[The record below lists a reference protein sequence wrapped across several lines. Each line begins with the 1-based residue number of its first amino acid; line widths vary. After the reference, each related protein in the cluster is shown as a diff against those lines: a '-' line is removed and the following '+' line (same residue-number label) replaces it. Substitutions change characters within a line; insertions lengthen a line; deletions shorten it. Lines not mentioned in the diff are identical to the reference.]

1 MTGLAFALVVTSA
14 FCHAAWNYVGK
25 KSEPSLAYFTLASIF
40 ASLVLLPFALYE
52 ATLVWE
58 IILDYWPYVAVTG
71 LFQAIY
77 FLGLTFAY
85 RSAELSIVYPI
96 ARALP
101 VGLVP
106 IWLTIFDSKHYSV
119 SQYLGVIAIIVG
131 SLVIPHTCLKRIA
144 KTTLL
149 NKGSFYALV
158 AALATTG
165 YTLVDQHVLSS
176 ISKQTVHYERWQYE
190 SWQIS
195 LSYMFLLTISSVL
208 FVLILSVIAPQ
219 ERRRWPVAI
228 TTQSRSAL
236 STALIMTLTYSL
248 VLIAMN
254 FAENVGYIVA
264 LRQLSIP
271 IGVLL
276 GVILLGER
284 FGSTQKYALITIMAG
299 IYTVLFVA

>member
-1 MTGLAFALVVTSA
+1 MSALAFALVITSA

-25 KSEPSLAYFTLASIF
+25 KSEPSLAFFTLASIF
-40 ASLVLLPFALYE
+40 ASLILLPYAVLE
-52 ATLVWE
+52 SHLVWD
-58 IILDYWPYVAVTG
+58 IFSAYWPYVAATG
-71 LFQAIY
+71 FFQAFY

-85 RSAELSIVYPI
+85 RSEDLSIVYPI

-106 IWLTIFDSKHYSV
+106 VWLAIFDSKHYSL
-119 SQYLGVIAIIVG
+119 SQYLGVIAIILG
-131 SLVIPHTCLKRIA
+131 SLVIPHASLKRISMSA
-144 KTTLL
+144 LL

-165 YTLVDQHVLSS
+165 YTLIDQHVLSS
-176 ISKQTVHYERWQYE
+176 VSMQAADYE

-195 LSYMFLLTISSVL
+195 LSYMFLLSASSVV
-208 FVLILSVIAPQ
+208 FVLMLSMIAPV
-219 ERRRWPVAI
+219 ERQHWRTALQAQ
-228 TTQSRSAL
+228 TRSAF
-236 STALIMTLTYSL
+236 STAIIMTLTYSL

-254 FAENVGYIVA
+254 FADNVGYIVA

-276 GVILLGER
+276 GVFLLGER
-284 FGSTQKYALITIMAG
+284 FAITQKFALATIMVG
-299 IYTVLFVA
+299 IYTVLFIV